1 MRYLL
6 SSVNIN
12 IENIVSMYE
21 GCYAPNE
28 FVHYIT
34 GQCTGAKPQFRAN
47 TDFADVPLGAALGDG
62 VLDRLGP
69 GAGGGQERGPAALLC
84 PAADQEQSPQR

>member
-1 MRYLL
+1 MRD
-6 SSVNIN
+6 
-12 IENIVSMYE
+12 E

-47 TDFADVPLGAALGDG
+47 TDNADVPLGAALGDG
-62 VLDRLGP
+62 DGVLGRLGP
-69 GAGGGQERGPAALLC
+69 GAGGGQERGAAALLC
-84 PAADQEQSPQR
+84 PAHQDQSPQR

>member
-1 MRYLL
+1 MRHLL

-47 TDFADVPLGAALGDG
+47 TDFADVPLGAALG

-69 GAGGGQERGPAALLC
+69 GAGGGEERGPAALLW
-84 PAADQEQSPQR
+84 PAHQAQSPPR